1 MIITWVQS
9 IETTTALQS
18 TPFFF
23 LLPSENY
30 FHSLYQWAPS
40 SPNLGTYFSLFFLL
54 KFPTHLW
61 KFQIYFSYI
70 LGFILNN
77 LYLDIKH
84 FTLLIPFPLFF
95 ALSISLKICIC
106 SSFLTNFHPLYS
118 PWLPS
123 CNVMLYT
130 SANFAYMVLTLLW
143 IIAEPGLKHYSIN
156 TNVTDHSKCI
166 TIHMSMK
173 IFWLSIC
180 DSEVLIS
187 CLLKNF
193 TYCIYNPWS
202 FSLQLHSKIHSWQ
215 LLSSLLTF
223 DVKYSWLM
231 SLFF

>member
-18 TPFFF
+18 TPFLF

-61 KFQIYFSYI
+61 K
-70 LGFILNN
+70 
-77 LYLDIKH
+77 YLDIKH
-84 FTLLIPFPLFF
+84 FTLLIPFLLFF
-95 ALSISLKICIC
+95 VLSISFKICIC
-106 SSFLTNFHPLYS
+106 SSFLTNFHPLSS

-123 CNVMLYT
+123 CNSMLYT
-130 SANFAYMVLTLLW
+130 SGNFAYKVLTLLW
-143 IIAEPGLKHYSIN
+143 IIAEPGLKHYAIN

-166 TIHMSMK
+166 NIHMSMK

-180 DSEVLIS
+180 DIELLIS

-193 TYCIYNPWS
+193 IYCIYNLWS

-215 LLSSLLTF
+215 LLSSLLTLE
-223 DVKYSWLM
+223 VKYAWLM
-231 SLFF
+231 SLF